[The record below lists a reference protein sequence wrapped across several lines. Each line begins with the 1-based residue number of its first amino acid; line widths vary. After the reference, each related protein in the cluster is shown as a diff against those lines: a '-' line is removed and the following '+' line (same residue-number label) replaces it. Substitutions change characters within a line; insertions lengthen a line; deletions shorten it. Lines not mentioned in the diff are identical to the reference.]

1 MFDKNKIHFIANNE
15 KRFLLDDKPSPAYT
29 VVPEWFKETKRY
41 SNGTNNY
48 SQAATIFIS
57 NNSSNSI
64 EPKIQ
69 WRTED
74 SVADMQPSSVLGKY
88 PTPYGHNPTVFR
100 WHIDWHIKTSNNSSI
115 LVTHPFHRYDLP
127 FTTLS
132 AIIDSDKHPNSLVI
146 PFFIRENFHGFI
158 EAGTPI
164 AQILPFSRE
173 SWESDYSIKEKEN
186 YGIEQIKKF
195 YERGY
200 KKLFWS
206 KKNYK

>member
-1 MFDKNKIHFIANNE
+1 M
-15 KRFLLDDKPSPAYT
+15 
-29 VVPEWFKETKRY
+29 
-41 SNGTNNY
+41 
-48 SQAATIFIS
+48 
-57 NNSSNSI
+57 
-64 EPKIQ
+64 
-69 WRTED
+69 
-74 SVADMQPSSVLGKY
+74 
-88 PTPYGHNPTVFR
+88 
-100 WHIDWHIKTSNNSSI
+100 
-115 LVTHPFHRYDLP
+115 
-127 FTTLS
+127 
-132 AIIDSDKHPNSLVI
+132 VI